1 MQVYTST
8 FSPAR
13 ECEAY
18 SWADFHGQDAE
29 YLKLQAFQHLLRL
42 QVQALSKL
50 WSLPDVF
57 EVCLGSRPLA
67 DTGAISASTNELGP
81 LTC

>member
-8 FSPAR
+8 FPPVR
-13 ECEAY
+13 ECEAH
-18 SWADFHGQDAE
+18 SCADFHGQDAE

-42 QVQALSKL
+42 QVQALSRL

-57 EVCLGSRPLA
+57 EVRPGSGQLA
-67 DTGAISASTNELGP
+67 DTGAISASTYELGP
-81 LTC
+81 QTC

>member
-8 FSPAR
+8 FSPLTD
-13 ECEAY
+13 CEAY
-18 SWADFHGQDAE
+18 PCSDFHGQDAE

-57 EVCLGSRPLA
+57 EVRPGSGLLA
-67 DTGAISASTNELGP
+67 DTGAISASTYELGSQ
-81 LTC
+81 TC